1 MGLKSTEQDACA
13 RNTHIRYVRFLQ
25 ALLVLAALVAT
36 GVNFYFYTMHSHAL
50 PSTSVI
56 YEINP
61 ILQNDGIFFTEGN
74 ENIWK
79 TEDFRDKL
87 FQTTATGLTTGIA
100 GYTLHGLTDVQVVK
114 YALGCYGRKDL
125 GGTMS
130 DNSNRILTK
139 TSGGA
144 TFDVWASVNNA
155 KKYSMLNQWQYES
168 NAEEGMMN
176 VCSCVDRMYMEAL
189 SADAKTAIAAVH
201 IAKKASAT
209 EGYAD
214 MPTISATSELYWA
227 NSFADTA
234 TLASGKNY
242 LNADFTADTKKFQL
256 FKQEI
261 TDVCIS
267 SAMPMQAVTYE
278 ETVPASLFLFAG
290 HILLV
295 VSVLQAYYFFV
306 LCRTSSSSSSMSIV
320 MGLKFLLWATVLF
333 TVCWGAFNTYK
344 TFTSEEATA
353 LSYRSAH
360 WNHWRGSPVSLL
372 SVGGLFVFFFI
383 TMTLEWLLRGAHNS
397 CHDDADHG
405 QLASAMKSYIW
416 RGSIAEEIVQHIAVD
431 LQLILG
437 FSLCAVGVLAQS
449 DVCST
454 HSIVGGA
461 LIIFVLGLL
470 QHTSNVIKAIY
481 NRVCS
486 RMDKQLIIDLSTSPP
501 NKEPNSIAVDNL
513 ETHVRPV
520 LQYFGWTR
528 MWLFI
533 IIVAGTVAFL
543 TVARVSNYPLS
554 LHNMLDG
561 QFLYFAFAFLISSV
575 GFDIFYEIM
584 PFMFEHMHTESLRCY
599 VVLLYVAY
607 FNLNQIV
614 YISRIPMK

>member
-1 MGLKSTEQDACA
+1 MGMPSTEHDACA
-13 RNTHIRYVRFLQ
+13 KNSHIRYVRFLQ
-25 ALLVLAALVAT
+25 ALLVFAAVAAAGT
-36 GVNFYFYTMHSHAL
+36 NFYFYTMHSHAL
-50 PSTSVI
+50 PTTSVI

-61 ILQNDGIFFTEGN
+61 ILQNDGIFFSEGD

-79 TEDFRDKL
+79 TENFRDKL
-87 FQTTATGLTTGIA
+87 FQEAATGLTDAVT

-114 YALGCYGRKDL
+114 YALGCYGRRDL
-125 GGTMS
+125 GG
-130 DNSNRILTK
+130 DEQILTK
-139 TSGGA
+139 TSGDK
-144 TFDVWASVNNA
+144 TYDKWKTASDPV
-155 KKYSMLNQWQYES
+155 KYSMLNQWQYET
-168 NAEEGMMN
+168 NKMEGTMN
-176 VCSCVDRMYMEAL
+176 VCSCIDRMYKEAL
-189 SADAKTAIAAVH
+189 SDDALTEIAAVH
-201 IAKKASAT
+201 TTKRAATTTTAYVETMPEIKDKA
-209 EGYAD
+209 E
-214 MPTISATSELYWA
+214 ELYWA
-227 NSFADTA
+227 NSFVDTA
-234 TLASGKNY
+234 TLTAGKYY
-242 LNADFTADTKKFQL
+242 LNAHFKDDAAKFKL

-267 SAMPMQAVTYE
+267 SAMPVQAIAYE

-306 LCRTSSSSSSMSIV
+306 LCRTSSAPSSVSIV
-320 MGLKFLLWATVLF
+320 MGLKILLWATVLF
-333 TVCWGAFNTYK
+333 TVCWGVFNTYK
-344 TFTSEEATA
+344 TFTTEEPTV
-353 LSYRSAH
+353 LTYRSPL

-372 SVGGLFVFFFI
+372 SIGGLFVFFFI
-383 TMTLEWLLRGAHNS
+383 TIILEWLLRGAQNS
-397 CHDDADHG
+397 CHHESG
-405 QLASAMKSYIW
+405 QDQLTSAMKSYIW
-416 RGSIAEEIVQHIAVD
+416 RGSIAEEIIQHVAVD

-454 HSIVGGA
+454 HSLVGGA

-486 RMDKQLIIDLSTSPP
+486 RMDKQLVIDLSTSPP
-501 NKEPNSIAVDNL
+501 NKEPNSIAVDTL

-528 MWLFI
+528 MWLFLI
-533 IIVAGTVAFL
+533 VVAGTIAFL

-561 QFLYFAFAFLISSV
+561 QFLYFAFVFLISSV

-599 VVLLYVAY
+599 VVLLYVIY
-607 FNLNQIV
+607 FNLNQLV

>member
-1 MGLKSTEQDACA
+1 MPSTEHDACA
-13 RNTHIRYVRFLQ
+13 KNSHIRYVRFLQ
-25 ALLVLAALVAT
+25 ALLVFAAVAAAGT
-36 GVNFYFYTMHSHAL
+36 NFYFYTMHSHAL
-50 PSTSVI
+50 PTTSVI

-61 ILQNDGIFFTEGN
+61 ILQNDGIFFSEGD

-79 TEDFRDKL
+79 TENFRDKL
-87 FQTTATGLTTGIA
+87 FQEAATGLTDAVT

-114 YALGCYGRKDL
+114 YALGCYGRRDL
-125 GGTMS
+125 GG
-130 DNSNRILTK
+130 DEQILTK
-139 TSGGA
+139 TSGDNTYDKWSTA
-144 TFDVWASVNNA
+144 TDPV
-155 KKYSMLNQWQYES
+155 KYSMLNQWQYET
-168 NAEEGMMN
+168 NKMEGTMN
-176 VCSCVDRMYMEAL
+176 VCSCIDRMYKEAL
-189 SADAKTAIAAVH
+189 SEDALTAIATAH
-201 IAKKASAT
+201 TTKKGSASLA
-209 EGYAD
+209 YAD
-214 MPTISATSELYWA
+214 EMPVIADKSEELYWA
-227 NSFADTA
+227 NSLSTTA
-234 TLASGKNY
+234 TLAQGKTY
-242 LNADFTADTKKFQL
+242 LKTYFHDETKKFKL

-267 SAMPMQAVTYE
+267 SAMPVQAIAYE

-306 LCRTSSSSSSMSIV
+306 LCRTSSAPSSVSIV
-320 MGLKFLLWATVLF
+320 MGLKILLWATVLF
-333 TVCWGAFNTYK
+333 TVCWGVFNTYK
-344 TFTSEEATA
+344 TFTTEEPTV
-353 LSYRSAH
+353 LTYRSPL

-372 SVGGLFVFFFI
+372 SIGGLFVFFFI
-383 TMTLEWLLRGAHNS
+383 TIILEWLLRGAQNS
-397 CHDDADHG
+397 CHHESG
-405 QLASAMKSYIW
+405 QDQLTSAMKSYIW
-416 RGSIAEEIVQHIAVD
+416 RGSIAEEIIQHVAVD

-454 HSIVGGA
+454 HSLVGGA

-486 RMDKQLIIDLSTSPP
+486 RMDKQLVIDLSTSPP
-501 NKEPNSIAVDNL
+501 NKEPNSIAVDTL

-528 MWLFI
+528 MWLFLI
-533 IIVAGTVAFL
+533 VVAGTIAFL

-561 QFLYFAFAFLISSV
+561 QFLYFAFVFLISSV

-599 VVLLYVAY
+599 VVLLYVIY
-607 FNLNQIV
+607 FNLNQLV

>member
-1 MGLKSTEQDACA
+1 MGMPSTEHDACA
-13 RNTHIRYVRFLQ
+13 KNSHIRYVRFLQ
-25 ALLVLAALVAT
+25 ALLVFAAVAAAGT
-36 GVNFYFYTMHSHAL
+36 NFYFYTMHSHAL
-50 PSTSVI
+50 PTTSVI

-61 ILQNDGIFFTEGN
+61 ILQNDGIFFSEGD

-79 TEDFRDKL
+79 TENFRDKL
-87 FQTTATGLTTGIA
+87 FQEAATGLTDAVT

-114 YALGCYGRKDL
+114 YALGCYGRRDL
-125 GGTMS
+125 GG
-130 DNSNRILTK
+130 DEQILTK
-139 TSGGA
+139 TSCDK
-144 TFDVWASVNNA
+144 TYDKWSTASDPV
-155 KKYSMLNQWQYES
+155 KYSMLNQWQYET
-168 NAEEGMMN
+168 NKEEGTMN
-176 VCSCVDRMYMEAL
+176 VCSCIDRMYKEAL
-189 SADAKTAIAAVH
+189 SDDALTEIAAVH
-201 IAKKASAT
+201 TTKRAATTTTAYVETMPEIKDKA
-209 EGYAD
+209 E
-214 MPTISATSELYWA
+214 ELYWA
-227 NSFADTA
+227 NSFVDTA
-234 TLASGKNY
+234 TLTAGKYY
-242 LNADFTADTKKFQL
+242 LNAHFKDDAAKFKL

-267 SAMPMQAVTYE
+267 SAMPVQAIAYE

-306 LCRTSSSSSSMSIV
+306 LCRTSSAPSSVSIV
-320 MGLKFLLWATVLF
+320 MGLKILLWATVLF
-333 TVCWGAFNTYK
+333 TVCWGVFNTYK
-344 TFTSEEATA
+344 TFTTEEPTV
-353 LSYRSAH
+353 LTYRSPL

-372 SVGGLFVFFFI
+372 SIGGLFVFFFI
-383 TMTLEWLLRGAHNS
+383 TIILEWLLRGAQNS
-397 CHDDADHG
+397 CHHESG
-405 QLASAMKSYIW
+405 QDQLTSAMKSYIW
-416 RGSIAEEIVQHIAVD
+416 RGSIAEEIIQHVAVD

-454 HSIVGGA
+454 HSLVGGA

-486 RMDKQLIIDLSTSPP
+486 RMDKQLVIDLSTSPP
-501 NKEPNSIAVDNL
+501 NKEPNSIAVDTL

-528 MWLFI
+528 MWLFLI
-533 IIVAGTVAFL
+533 VVAGTIAFL

-561 QFLYFAFAFLISSV
+561 QFLYFAFVFLISSV

-599 VVLLYVAY
+599 VVLLYVIY
-607 FNLNQIV
+607 FNLNQLV

>member
-1 MGLKSTEQDACA
+1 MGMPSTEHDACA
-13 RNTHIRYVRFLQ
+13 KNSHIRYVRFLQ
-25 ALLVLAALVAT
+25 ALLVFAAVAAAGT
-36 GVNFYFYTMHSHAL
+36 NFYFYTMHSHAL
-50 PSTSVI
+50 PTTSVI

-61 ILQNDGIFFTEGN
+61 ILQNDGIFFSEGD

-79 TEDFRDKL
+79 TENFRDKL
-87 FQTTATGLTTGIA
+87 FQEAATGLTDAVT

-114 YALGCYGRKDL
+114 YALGCYGRRDL
-125 GGTMS
+125 GG
-130 DNSNRILTK
+130 DEQILTK
-139 TSGGA
+139 TSGDK
-144 TFDVWASVNNA
+144 TYDKWRTASDPV
-155 KKYSMLNQWQYES
+155 KYSMLNQWQYET
-168 NAEEGMMN
+168 NKEEGTMN
-176 VCSCVDRMYMEAL
+176 VCSCIDRMYKEAL
-189 SADAKTAIAAVH
+189 SDDALTEIAAVH
-201 IAKKASAT
+201 TTKRAATTTTAYVETMPEIKDKA
-209 EGYAD
+209 E
-214 MPTISATSELYWA
+214 ELYWA
-227 NSFADTA
+227 NSFVDTA
-234 TLASGKNY
+234 TLTAGKYY
-242 LNADFTADTKKFQL
+242 LNAHFKDDAAKFKL

-267 SAMPMQAVTYE
+267 SAMPVQAIAYE

-306 LCRTSSSSSSMSIV
+306 LCRTSSAPSSVSIV
-320 MGLKFLLWATVLF
+320 MGLKILLWATVLF
-333 TVCWGAFNTYK
+333 TVCWGVFNTYK
-344 TFTSEEATA
+344 TFTTEEPTV
-353 LSYRSAH
+353 LTYRSPL

-372 SVGGLFVFFFI
+372 SIGGLFVFFFI
-383 TMTLEWLLRGAHNS
+383 TIILEWLLRGAQNS
-397 CHDDADHG
+397 CHHESG
-405 QLASAMKSYIW
+405 QDQLTSAMKSYIW
-416 RGSIAEEIVQHIAVD
+416 RGSIAEEIIQHVAVD

-454 HSIVGGA
+454 HSLVGGA

-486 RMDKQLIIDLSTSPP
+486 RMDKQLVIDLSTSPP
-501 NKEPNSIAVDNL
+501 NKEPNSIAVDTL

-528 MWLFI
+528 MWLFLI
-533 IIVAGTVAFL
+533 VVAGTIAFL

-561 QFLYFAFAFLISSV
+561 QFLYFAFVFLISSV

-599 VVLLYVAY
+599 VVLLYVIY
-607 FNLNQIV
+607 FNLNQLV

>member
-1 MGLKSTEQDACA
+1 MGMPSTEHDACA
-13 RNTHIRYVRFLQ
+13 KNSHIRYVRFLQ
-25 ALLVLAALVAT
+25 ALLVFAAVAAAGT
-36 GVNFYFYTMHSHAL
+36 NFYFYTMHSHAL
-50 PSTSVI
+50 PTTSVI

-61 ILQNDGIFFTEGN
+61 ILQNDGIFFSEGD

-79 TEDFRDKL
+79 TENFRDKL
-87 FQTTATGLTTGIA
+87 FQEAATGLTDAVT

-114 YALGCYGRKDL
+114 YALGCYGRRDL
-125 GGTMS
+125 GG
-130 DNSNRILTK
+130 DEQILTK
-139 TSGGA
+139 TSGDNTYDKWSTA
-144 TFDVWASVNNA
+144 TDPV
-155 KKYSMLNQWQYES
+155 KYSMLNQWQYET
-168 NAEEGMMN
+168 NKMEGTMN
-176 VCSCVDRMYMEAL
+176 VCSCIDRMYKEAL
-189 SADAKTAIAAVH
+189 SEDALTAIATAH
-201 IAKKASAT
+201 TTKKGSASLA
-209 EGYAD
+209 YAD
-214 MPTISATSELYWA
+214 EMPVIADKSEELYWA
-227 NSFADTA
+227 NSLSTTA
-234 TLASGKNY
+234 TLAQGKTY
-242 LNADFTADTKKFQL
+242 LKTYFHDETKKFKL

-267 SAMPMQAVTYE
+267 SAMPVQAIAYE

-306 LCRTSSSSSSMSIV
+306 LCRTSSAPSSVSIV
-320 MGLKFLLWATVLF
+320 MGLKILLWATVLF
-333 TVCWGAFNTYK
+333 TVCWGVFNTYK
-344 TFTSEEATA
+344 TFTTEEPTV
-353 LSYRSAH
+353 LTYRSPL

-372 SVGGLFVFFFI
+372 SIGGLFVFFFI
-383 TMTLEWLLRGAHNS
+383 TIILEWLLRGAQNS
-397 CHDDADHG
+397 CHHESG
-405 QLASAMKSYIW
+405 QDQLTSAMKSYIW
-416 RGSIAEEIVQHIAVD
+416 RGSIAEEIIQHVAVD

-454 HSIVGGA
+454 HSLVGGA

-486 RMDKQLIIDLSTSPP
+486 RMDKQLVIDLSTSPP
-501 NKEPNSIAVDNL
+501 NKEPNSIAVDTL

-528 MWLFI
+528 MWLFLI
-533 IIVAGTVAFL
+533 VVAGTIAFL

-561 QFLYFAFAFLISSV
+561 QFLYFAFVFLISSV

-599 VVLLYVAY
+599 VVLLYVIY
-607 FNLNQIV
+607 FNLNQLV

>member
-1 MGLKSTEQDACA
+1 MGMPSTEHDACA
-13 RNTHIRYVRFLQ
+13 KNSHIRYVRFLQ
-25 ALLVLAALVAT
+25 ALLVFAAVAAAGT
-36 GVNFYFYTMHSHAL
+36 NFYFYTMHSHAL
-50 PSTSVI
+50 PTTSVI

-61 ILQNDGIFFTEGN
+61 ILQNDGIFFSEGD

-79 TEDFRDKL
+79 TENFRDKL
-87 FQTTATGLTTGIA
+87 FQEAATGLTDAVT

-114 YALGCYGRKDL
+114 YALGCYGRRDL
-125 GGTMS
+125 GG
-130 DNSNRILTK
+130 DEQILTK
-139 TSGGA
+139 TSGDK
-144 TFDVWASVNNA
+144 TYDKWRTASDPV
-155 KKYSMLNQWQYES
+155 KYSMLNQWQYET
-168 NAEEGMMN
+168 NKEEGTMN
-176 VCSCVDRMYMEAL
+176 VCSCIDRMYKEAL
-189 SADAKTAIAAVH
+189 SDDALTEIAAVH
-201 IAKKASAT
+201 TTKRAATTTTAYVETMPEIKDKA
-209 EGYAD
+209 E
-214 MPTISATSELYWA
+214 ELYWA
-227 NSFADTA
+227 NSFVDTA
-234 TLASGKNY
+234 TLTAGKYY
-242 LNADFTADTKKFQL
+242 LNAHFKDDAAKFKL

-267 SAMPMQAVTYE
+267 SAMPVQAIAYE

-306 LCRTSSSSSSMSIV
+306 LCRTSSAPSSVSIV
-320 MGLKFLLWATVLF
+320 MGLKILLWATVLF
-333 TVCWGAFNTYK
+333 TVCWGVFNTYK
-344 TFTSEEATA
+344 TFTTEEPTV
-353 LSYRSAH
+353 LTYRSPL

-372 SVGGLFVFFFI
+372 SIGGLFVFFFI
-383 TMTLEWLLRGAHNS
+383 TIILEWLLRGAQNS
-397 CHDDADHG
+397 CHHESG
-405 QLASAMKSYIW
+405 QDQLTSAMKSYIW
-416 RGSIAEEIVQHIAVD
+416 RGSIAEEIIQHVAVD

-454 HSIVGGA
+454 HSLVGGA

-486 RMDKQLIIDLSTSPP
+486 RMDKQLVIDLSTSPP
-501 NKEPNSIAVDNL
+501 NKVPNSIAVDTL

-528 MWLFI
+528 MWLFLI
-533 IIVAGTVAFL
+533 VVAGTVAFL

-561 QFLYFAFAFLISSV
+561 QFLYFAFVFLISSV

-599 VVLLYVAY
+599 VVLLYVIY
-607 FNLNQIV
+607 FNLNQLV

>member
-1 MGLKSTEQDACA
+1 MPSTEHDACA
-13 RNTHIRYVRFLQ
+13 KNSHIRYVRFLQ
-25 ALLVLAALVAT
+25 ALLVFAAVAAAGT
-36 GVNFYFYTMHSHAL
+36 NFYFYTMHSHAL
-50 PSTSVI
+50 PTTSVI

-61 ILQNDGIFFTEGN
+61 ILQNDGIFFSEGD

-79 TEDFRDKL
+79 TENFRDKL
-87 FQTTATGLTTGIA
+87 FQENAAGLTTSIT

-114 YALGCYGRKDL
+114 YALGCYGRRNL
-125 GGTMS
+125 GGTEQ
-130 DNSNRILTK
+130 ILKKATV
-139 TSGGA
+139 GA
-144 TFDVWASVNNA
+144 PVYDTWSSAADPV
-155 KKYSMLNQWQYES
+155 KYSMLNQWQYET
-168 NAEEGMMN
+168 NKEEGTMN
-176 VCSCVDRMYMEAL
+176 VCSCIDRMYKEAL
-189 SADAKTAIAAVH
+189 SDAALTAIATVH
-201 IAKKASAT
+201 KTKRDSTGDASVAYV
-209 EGYAD
+209 ED
-214 MPTISATSELYWA
+214 MPEIKDKTEELYWA
-227 NSFADTA
+227 NSLSTTVTLTSPA
-234 TLASGKNY
+234 TY
-242 LNADFTADTKKFQL
+242 LNADFHGDTKKFKL

-267 SAMPMQAVTYE
+267 SAMPVQAIAYE

-306 LCRTSSSSSSMSIV
+306 LCRTSSAPSSVSIV
-320 MGLKFLLWATVLF
+320 MGLKILLWATVLF
-333 TVCWGAFNTYK
+333 TVCWGVFNTYK
-344 TFTSEEATA
+344 TFTTEEPTV
-353 LSYRSAH
+353 LTYRSAM

-372 SVGGLFVFFFI
+372 SIGGLFVFFFI
-383 TMTLEWLLRGAHNS
+383 TIILEWLLRGAQNS
-397 CHDDADHG
+397 CHNESGQD

-416 RGSIAEEIVQHIAVD
+416 RGSIAEEIIQHVAVD

-454 HSIVGGA
+454 HSLVGGA
-461 LIIFVLGLL
+461 LMIFVLGLL

-486 RMDKQLIIDLSTSPP
+486 RMDKQLVIDLSTSPP
-501 NKEPNSIAVDNL
+501 NKEPNPIAVDTL

-528 MWLFI
+528 MWLFLI
-533 IIVAGTVAFL
+533 VVAGTIAFL

-599 VVLLYVAY
+599 VVLLYVIY
-607 FNLNQIV
+607 FNLNQLV

>member
-1 MGLKSTEQDACA
+1 MGMPSTEHDACA
-13 RNTHIRYVRFLQ
+13 KNSHIRYVRFLQ
-25 ALLVLAALVAT
+25 ALLVFAAVAAAGT
-36 GVNFYFYTMHSHAL
+36 NFYFYTMHSHAL
-50 PSTSVI
+50 PTTSVI

-61 ILQNDGIFFTEGN
+61 ILQNDGIFFSEGD

-79 TEDFRDKL
+79 TENFRDKL
-87 FQTTATGLTTGIA
+87 FQEAATGLTDAVT

-114 YALGCYGRKDL
+114 YALGCYGRRDL
-125 GGTMS
+125 GG
-130 DNSNRILTK
+130 DEQILTK
-139 TSGGA
+139 TSGDN
-144 TFDVWASVNNA
+144 TYDKWSTASDPV
-155 KKYSMLNQWQYES
+155 KYSMLNQWQYET
-168 NAEEGMMN
+168 NKMEGTMN
-176 VCSCVDRMYMEAL
+176 VCSCIDRMYKEAL
-189 SADAKTAIAAVH
+189 SEDALTAIATAH
-201 IAKKASAT
+201 TTKKGSASLA
-209 EGYAD
+209 YAD
-214 MPTISATSELYWA
+214 EMPVIADKSEELYWA
-227 NSFADTA
+227 NSLSTTA
-234 TLASGKNY
+234 TLTVGKYY
-242 LNADFTADTKKFQL
+242 LNAHFKDDTNKFKL

-267 SAMPMQAVTYE
+267 SAMPVQAIAYE

-306 LCRTSSSSSSMSIV
+306 LCRTSSSPSSVSIV
-320 MGLKFLLWATVLF
+320 MGLKILLWATVLF
-333 TVCWGAFNTYK
+333 TVCWGVFNTYK
-344 TFTSEEATA
+344 TFTTEEPTT
-353 LSYRSAH
+353 LTYRSPM

-372 SVGGLFVFFFI
+372 SIGGLFVFFFI
-383 TMTLEWLLRGAHNS
+383 TIILEWLLRGAQNS
-397 CHDDADHG
+397 CHHESG
-405 QLASAMKSYIW
+405 QDQLTSAMKSYIW
-416 RGSIAEEIVQHIAVD
+416 RGSIAEEIIQHVAVD

-454 HSIVGGA
+454 HSLVGGA

-486 RMDKQLIIDLSTSPP
+486 RMDKQLVIDLSTSPP
-501 NKEPNSIAVDNL
+501 NKEPNSIAVDTL

-528 MWLFI
+528 MWLFLI
-533 IIVAGTVAFL
+533 VVAGTIAFL

-561 QFLYFAFAFLISSV
+561 QFLYFAFVFLISSV

-599 VVLLYVAY
+599 VVLLYVIY
-607 FNLNQIV
+607 FNLNQLV

>member
-1 MGLKSTEQDACA
+1 
-13 RNTHIRYVRFLQ
+13 VRFLQ
-25 ALLVLAALVAT
+25 ALLVFAAVAAAGT
-36 GVNFYFYTMHSHAL
+36 NFYFYTMHSHAL
-50 PSTSVI
+50 PTTSVV

-61 ILQNDGIFFTEGN
+61 ILQNDGIFFDEGD

-79 TEDFRDKL
+79 TENFRDKL
-87 FQTTATGLTTGIA
+87 FQGNATPLTNEIA
-100 GYTLHGLTDVQVVK
+100 AYDLHGLTDVQVVK
-114 YALGCYGRKDL
+114 YALGCYGRRDL
-125 GGTMS
+125 GGTKN
-130 DNSNRILTK
+130 DNSHKILTVTADTHDEW
-139 TSGGA
+139 TSGLSTA
-144 TFDVWASVNNA
+144 T
-155 KKYSMLNQWQYES
+155 KYSMLNQWQYET
-168 NAEEGMMN
+168 NKEEGTMN
-176 VCSCVDRMYMEAL
+176 VCSCIDRMYKEAL
-189 SADAKTAIAAVH
+189 SDDALTAIAAVH
-201 IAKKASAT
+201 TAKRAATITTAYVETMPEIKDKA
-209 EGYAD
+209 E
-214 MPTISATSELYWA
+214 ELYWA
-227 NSFADTA
+227 NSFVDTA
-234 TLASGKNY
+234 ASLATASKDY
-242 LNADFTADTKKFQL
+242 LNAHFKDDAAKFKI

-267 SAMPMQAVTYE
+267 SAMPVQAIAYE

-306 LCRTSSSSSSMSIV
+306 LCRTSSSPSSVSIV
-320 MGLKFLLWATVLF
+320 MGLKILLWATVLF
-333 TVCWGAFNTYK
+333 TVCWGVFNTYK
-344 TFTSEEATA
+344 TFTTEEPTV
-353 LSYRSAH
+353 LTYRSPL

-372 SVGGLFVFFFI
+372 SIGGLFVFFFI
-383 TMTLEWLLRGAHNS
+383 TIILEWLLRGAQNS
-397 CHDDADHG
+397 CHHESG
-405 QLASAMKSYIW
+405 QDQLTSAMKSYIW
-416 RGSIAEEIVQHIAVD
+416 RGSIAEEIIQHVAVD

-454 HSIVGGA
+454 HSLVGGA

-486 RMDKQLIIDLSTSPP
+486 RMDKQLVIDLSTSPP
-501 NKEPNSIAVDNL
+501 NKEPNSIAVDTL

-528 MWLFI
+528 MWLFLI
-533 IIVAGTVAFL
+533 VVAGTIAFL

-561 QFLYFAFAFLISSV
+561 QFLYFAFVFLISSV

-599 VVLLYVAY
+599 VVLLYVIY
-607 FNLNQIV
+607 FNLNQLV